1 MPASSTLVRL
11 MRADP
16 APGRGAGEAAGQ
28 LEARALWFAASRA
41 AELRPE
47 IVSPPGPSEVRVR
60 TVVSAPSPGTEMLVY
75 RGEAPPN
82 LALDLPTLEGSFAFP
97 IKYGY
102 AAVGRVFDSGRAVE
116 QLAPGDL
123 VFVNHP
129 HQDLFTVA
137 AGLPVRL
144 PESLSPERALFA
156 ANLETALN
164 VVHDA
169 PLRLGET
176 ALVFGAGVVGLLVA
190 QLLRMAGARH
200 VLVVEPLASRR
211 KLALAVGAD
220 EALETGEDLKERVF
234 EATGG
239 RGADVAVEA
248 SGAGAALRAAT
259 EVVAGEGTVVVASW
273 YGTKPVTLNLGG
285 RFHRERIRVRSSQV
299 GRVNPEL
306 APRWDRTRRTKA
318 VLGLLEDPR
327 LRLES
332 LISHRFAFS
341 EAPLAYRLADESP
354 SETAQ
359 VILTYKE

>member
-1 MPASSTLVRL
+1 
-11 MRADP
+11 MRADL

-28 LEARALWFAASRA
+28 LEARALWFVASRA

-47 IVSPPGPSEVRVR
+47 IVSPPGPGEVRVR

-102 AAVGRVFDSGRAVE
+102 AAVGRVLDSGPAVE

-123 VFVNHP
+123 VFVHHP

-144 PESLSPERALFA
+144 PEESVSPERALFA

-190 QLLRMAGARH
+190 QLLRMAGARQ

-211 KLALAVGAD
+211 RLALAVGAD
-220 EALETGEDLKERVF
+220 EALETGEDLKERVL

-259 EVVAGEGTVVVASW
+259 ELVAGDGTVVVASW

-285 RFHRERIRVRSSQV
+285 RFHRKRIRLRSSQV

-318 VLGLLEDPR
+318 VLGLLEDPG

-341 EAPLAYRLADESP
+341 EAPLAPTGSWTSAPPRRLRWS
-354 SETAQ
+354 
-359 VILTYKE
+359 